1 MLLWP
6 SREPWWPILNPK
18 QESVSRG
25 QGPGLGVGWGIQAGW
40 RHPQGSMGSSLG
52 LAPAALVGGAQTS
65 PHHACQV
72 PCAPHSHAASQ
83 NWEQRLRGVAFCF
96 GPPVHGL
103 CPFHLLAQCPVLGYA
118 VGKAGGAWPCLI
130 LPARLLCPAP
140 PCPHTP
146 RVSLVGK
153 KTPPCPGCWNRSEHR
168 GKLCLERPLLV
179 RLFPVALEA

>member
-1 MLLWP
+1 MLGARHQPTPAAPVLLWP

-52 LAPAALVGGAQTS
+52 LAPAALVGGTQTS

-96 GPPVHGL
+96 SPPVHGL

-130 LPARLLCPAP
+130 LPARLLCPP
-140 PCPHTP
+140 PTHTQGVISWEENP
-146 RVSLVGK
+146 TLSWL
-153 KTPPCPGCWNRSEHR
+153 
-168 GKLCLERPLLV
+168 LEP
-179 RLFPVALEA
+179 E